1 MPLLIVR
8 HAHAGSRSAWAGDDR
23 RRPLSAKG
31 QGQARA
37 LVPVLSA
44 FGPTR
49 CLSSPYLRCM
59 ETVEPAATASS
70 LATEPIEE
78 LAEGRGPDA
87 VALIDR
93 LMGWPVDGP
102 LGHAI
107 VLCTH
112 GDVAVDVFDAFGPGG
127 KKGNGKGKGPD
138 PGSTS
143 LQKGA
148 LWVLE
153 RTDGTIRIVD
163 HLRPPVVLR

>member
-1 MPLLIVR
+1 MPILIVR
-8 HAHAGSRSAWAGDDR
+8 HAHAGSRSAWKGDDR

-31 QGQARA
+31 QAQALA

-44 FGPTR
+44 FGPAR

-59 ETVEPAATASS
+59 KTVEPAATARG
-70 LATEPIEE
+70 LVTEPIEE

-93 LMGWPVDGP
+93 LMGRPVDGP
-102 LGHAI
+102 PGRAI

-112 GDVAVDVFDAFGPGG
+112 GDVAADVFDAFGSGD
-127 KKGNGKGKGPD
+127 GKGLD

-153 RTDGTIRIVD
+153 RTDGTIGIVD
-163 HLRPPVVLR
+163 HIRPPVVRR